1 MGMAASQARL
11 LSITSRIADNELRAQ
26 LVNNS
31 KMRLATESSKVSD
44 QYVSALNDAT
54 MMISNYDVNG
64 NSQTQKLTYN
74 ALTSYSSHNNQYG
87 LVNANG
93 KLLVS
98 ENEAINFVDAN
109 GDVDRFLEAH
119 GLEYTSTFFT
129 ENTFGAKNI
138 NLTGYNEYTGED
150 YDIGSYT
157 LDELKA
163 MYEGLDCGQDIHNTG
178 SITNP
183 DGSTTT
189 QRHLGYDLSLQSF
202 EYANFTD
209 YFNQLEVTDMAYTAA
224 VITAVK
230 NDQDVNLSAVET
242 HIRNVNNAS
251 DDTPI
256 DNALAFLRERYTTLI
271 ANGKLTE
278 GSEYATKLDS
288 AINAYDTEHDIITQT
303 ISMEDDGSGNLCIG
317 KREDGTY
324 AFKWNTG
331 NNTVSGSTTTI
342 TETIEGEKE
351 DGSEDKDVAVTFTS
365 SVSQETIPSSGDE
378 MTYTETITYKDPKDN
393 NEIEKKT
400 EYKLSE
406 FDATNKTVKVQFNA
420 DRDAAKSYV
429 ISLLQDYRLNI
440 TSAVNRD
447 PYATS
452 GEAQNAKKEYDAA
465 LDQLLDFIFG
475 PNAEGA
481 DPYEGRPTA
490 SDGSGATIKGN
501 EFMLF
506 DPGWIISKFGDQTS
520 EQFQIIEDIYVLDQL
535 FNTYGEPAWGW
546 IDKNNPSENAEAK
559 VKWYTNLFERMQKG
573 YTVIEDGL
581 ASSNEWIRFALEG
594 GLVTMEQVDTNNN
607 WVSMLHSN
615 CSNITEVTDEKAVA
629 LAEAEYN
636 RAMNNIENKDK
647 RFDMELKN
655 IDTEHN
661 SLQTEYD
668 SIKKV
673 IDKNIERSFKMY
685 QA

>member
-26 LVNNS
+26 IVNNS
-31 KMRLATESSKVSD
+31 KMRLATESSKVSE

-54 MMISNYDVNG
+54 MMMSNYDVNG

-74 ALTSYSSHNNQYG
+74 ALTAYSAHNNQYG

-98 ENEAINFVDAN
+98 EGEARNFVAAGGDIDA
-109 GDVDRFLEAH
+109 FLEAH
-119 GLEYTSTFFT
+119 GLEYTSTYFT
-129 ENTFGAKNI
+129 ANTLGANNI
-138 NLTGYNEYTGED
+138 NLTGYNQFTNEE
-150 YDIGSYT
+150 YDIGAYSV
-157 LDELKA
+157 DELKA
-163 MYEGLDCGQDIHNTG
+163 MYEGHDCG
-178 SITNP
+178 TNDHVVDKTDP
-183 DGSTTT
+183 ANIV
-189 QRHLGYDLSLQSF
+189 RHLGYDLSLQSF

-209 YFNQLEVTDMAYTAA
+209 YFNQLEITDMAYTAA

-230 NDQDVNLSAVET
+230 NDET
-242 HIRNVNNAS
+242 DIQWKEIENHITNVNNAT
-251 DDTPI
+251 DYTPI
-256 DNALAFLRERYTTLI
+256 KNALTFLRGRYNALTS
-271 ANGKLTE
+271 NGKLTDT
-278 GSEYATKLDS
+278 SEYATKLDS
-288 AINAYDTEHDIITQT
+288 ALKAYDTSNNIITQT

-324 AFKWNTG
+324 AFTWNTS
-331 NNTVSGSTTTI
+331 NNKVSGSTTTT

-351 DGSEDKDVAVTFTS
+351 DGSEDKNVTVTYTS
-365 SVSQETIPSSGDE
+365 SVSQETIPASGGS
-378 MTYTETITYKDPKDN
+378 MTYTETIKYQDPNDN
-393 NEIEKKT
+393 NNEKSSST
-400 EYKLSE
+400 TYTLSE

-420 DRDAAKSYV
+420 DIDAAKSYA

-440 TSAVNRD
+440 ASAVNRD
-447 PYATS
+447 PYATD
-452 GEAQNAKKEYDAA
+452 GEAQVAKKAYDAA

-506 DPGWIISKFGDQTS
+506 DPGWIISKFGNNTS

-546 IDKNNPSENAEAK
+546 IDKTNPSDNADAK

-573 YTVIEDGL
+573 YAVIEDGL
-581 ASSNEWIRFALEG
+581 ASSNAWIRFALESG
-594 GLVTMEQVDTNNN
+594 SVTMEQVDTNNN
-607 WVSMLHSN
+607 WISMLHSN

-629 LAEAEYN
+629 VAEAEYN

-647 RFDMELKN
+647 RFDIELKN

-668 SIKKV
+668 SVKGV
-673 IDKNIERSFKMY
+673 ISKNIERSFKMY